1 MDKVVSFHALD
12 PSRWAS
18 ACVFFC
24 KPNIQSGLNAY
35 QIQQLLYPAVSSEQ
49 SSVLDKAVYYSQF
62 LNANLEFSGLTG
74 GKAIRWES
82 SMVPQRTRNQSWH
95 LKSLG
100 VFSSMFSNWTYLLV
114 IYWMFAWWVI
124 FWPEADNSNNHDCDN
139 EDQAGSNGS
148 YDERK
153 LLLPWLWRISFKGQ
167 GEEMVINQSVWNIA
181 VYPYVMK

>member
-35 QIQQLLYPAVSSEQ
+35 QMQQLLYPAVSSEQ

-100 VFSSMFSNWTYLLV
+100 VFSSMFSNWTYLLSYIECLCDGLYSDLRQTIAITTTAIMKTKLAV
-114 IYWMFAWWVI
+114 MD
-124 FWPEADNSNNHDCDN
+124 PTMSGNCSCHDFG
-139 EDQAGSNGS
+139 GSALRVK
-148 YDERK
+148 ERK
-153 LLLPWLWRISFKGQ
+153 WLLTNRSKILQCIP
-167 GEEMVINQSVWNIA
+167 M
-181 VYPYVMK
+181 